1 MSSVL
6 SGYSIIRRHVN
17 RIIFLKQYE

>member
-17 RIIFLKQYE
+17 RLIFLKQYE